1 MKTVLLAA
9 GRSKRLKPLGDKN
22 FLSFLGKP
30 LVLHQMEELSKAG
43 FNDFIIVAGSHNIGA
58 IEDLIGEKDYKAI
71 VVEQKNLD
79 DGMAGAMHSV
89 EKFFKNEPIL
99 IVSCNDIVKCGAFHQ
114 IMAAHR
120 IAEHGL
126 LLAKEV
132 HSYFPGGY
140 LKVDNDYFCDEI
152 IEKPGEG
159 NEPSNLVNI
168 VVHYFGQSD
177 QLFDAIKDADSK
189 KDDRYEV
196 ALANMMKK
204 GLRIRAIP
212 YEGFWK
218 PVKYPWHVLDLMDHF
233 LSSLKNY
240 EIKNLEDSNIVIADT
255 ATIKGGVFLENGVK
269 IMDNAVIS
277 GPAYIGKN
285 TIVATNALVRN
296 SHIGSD
302 CVVGFG
308 TEIARS
314 YLGNG
319 VWTHTNYVGDSVIG
333 NNCSFGSGTVTGNLR
348 LDEGEIEVNIKG
360 EKTLSGRNK
369 LGLITGD
376 NVRCGI
382 NTSFMPGVKI
392 GSNSMVGAGIVVAE
406 DVDNGK
412 FVYAKSELVVKDN
425 KVTLDGEKRK
435 EMQNK
440 LKNT

>member
-22 FLSFLGKP
+22 FLNFLGKP
-30 LVLHQMEELSKAG
+30 LILHQLEELLKAG
-43 FNDFIIVAGSHNIGA
+43 FDDFIIVAGAHNIGA
-58 IEDLIGEKDYKAI
+58 IEDLVGEKKYKAI

-79 DGMAGAMHSV
+79 EGMAGALKSV
-89 EKFFKNEPIL
+89 EKHFNNEPIM
-99 IVSCNDIVKCGAFHQ
+99 IVSGNDIVECSAFHQ

-140 LKVDNDYFCDEI
+140 LRVDNDFFCNEI

-177 QLFDAIKDADSK
+177 QLFDALNEADSK

-196 ALANMMKK
+196 ALANMMEE

-218 PVKYPWHVLDLMDHF
+218 PVKYPWHVLDLMDYF
-233 LSSLKNY
+233 LASIRDY
-240 EIKNLEDSNIVIADT
+240 EIKNLEDRNIVIADT
-255 ATIKGGVFLENGVK
+255 ATVKGGVFLEDGVK
-269 IMDNAVIS
+269 IMDNAVIA

-285 TIVATNALVRN
+285 TIVATNALVRD

-319 VWTHTNYVGDSVIG
+319 VWTHTNYVGDSIIG

-348 LDEGEIEVNIKG
+348 LDEGDIKVNIKG

-392 GSNSMVGAGIVVAE
+392 GSNSMIGAGIVVAE
-406 DVDNGK
+406 DVDEGK
-412 FVYAKSELVVKDN
+412 FVYSKSELIVKDN
-425 KVTLDGEKRK
+425 KASLNVEKRK

-440 LKNT
+440 LQNS